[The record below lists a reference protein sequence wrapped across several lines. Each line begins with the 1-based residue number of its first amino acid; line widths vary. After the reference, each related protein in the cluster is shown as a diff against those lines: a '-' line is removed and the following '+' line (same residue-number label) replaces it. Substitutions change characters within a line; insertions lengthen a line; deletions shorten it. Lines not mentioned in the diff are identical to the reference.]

1 MPIYTGST
9 PDGSDMKEFEGVYI
23 NPENDNEWSSKPYP
37 KQKTYPEQRRSMNK
51 YNRLMDYMNGK
62 YNLNDVYLQIKEK
75 KCKLPSVMRKYVLSH
90 YDTNGKFI
98 NNN

>member
-1 MPIYTGST
+1 MPIYTGSSA
-9 PDGSDMKEFEGVYI
+9 DGSDMKYFQGFYI
-23 NPENDNEWSSKPYP
+23 NPENDNEWSN
-37 KQKTYPEQRRSMNK
+37 KQYQKRAIDVK

-90 YDTNGKFI
+90 YDTNGEFI
-98 NNN
+98 EQDNK

>member
-1 MPIYTGST
+1 MPIYTGSSA
-9 PDGSDMKEFEGVYI
+9 DGSDMKYFQGFYI
-23 NPENDNEWSSKPYP
+23 NPENINEWISKPC
-37 KQKTYPEQRRSMNK
+37 QKKKRNIDVK

-90 YDTNGKFI
+90 YNINGEFI
-98 NNN
+98 EIK

>member
-23 NPENDNEWSSKPYP
+23 NPKNDNEWSTGP
-37 KQKTYPEQRRSMNK
+37 YPEQRRSMNK
-51 YNRLMDYMNGK
+51 YNRLRDYMNGR
-62 YNLNDVYLQIKEK
+62 YTLNDVYLQVKEK

-90 YDTNGKFI
+90 YDTDGEFI